1 MISPISPGQAAVIKS
16 RLVQQRDALNNEA
29 FRVGQL
35 SETYP
40 ELKIHAERVQH
51 AANAVAKVCS
61 REYARLTQIEEA
73 EG

>member
-1 MISPISPGQAAVIKS
+1 MIPVISPGQAAVIKG

-40 ELKIHAERVQH
+40 ELKTNAEAIQQ
-51 AANAVAKVCS
+51 AANAVAKVLS
-61 REYARLTQIEEA
+61 REYARLSKIEGVEA
-73 EG
+73 